1 MEGHLFFLDK
11 ALLYIS
17 RNPLYVP
24 YSDIQE
30 VRFERVSGALTTSR
44 TFDLI
49 VQMKGVRNEH
59 TFSAVSKE
67 EQSSVEDYLKREK
80 KLKVKNV
87 MEENVQAVNSAI
99 AEALMDEDSSDD
111 DAPRARGGDDDE
123 DSEVDED
130 FKADSD
136 DDDVA
141 EEFDEVRGHFLLLPP
156 PPFRYLY
163 LYLVIYR
170 TTPEAAQAIQMLLQT
185 QEAAMTTMMTTKKWK
200 MKMKHQQRRAR
211 AVAAVPRINQ
221 KLVIQ
226 KHQLKRSRKRARIKL
241 PRSRQTYIHD
251 VCYESAGN

>member
-30 VRFERVSGALTTSR
+30 VRFERVSGALTSGR

-49 VQMKGVRNEH
+49 VALKNHKGEH
-59 TFSAVSKE
+59 TFSALSKE
-67 EQSSVEDYLKREK
+67 EQQSVEEYLKRDK
-80 KLKVKNV
+80 KLRVKNV

-99 AEALMDEDSSDD
+99 AEALMDEDSDDD
-111 DAPRARGGDDDE
+111 DAPRARGGDEDE

-141 EEFDEVRGHFLLLPP
+141 EEYDEVRIDY
-156 PPFRYLY
+156 PFKPTMLILTER
-163 LYLVIYR
+163 LVVQQNYSGSSSADSDASDDDDDEDEDEDDDAMEED
-170 TTPEAAQAIQMLLQT
+170 EAPAKKTASKSKSKGSDS
-185 QEAAMTTMMTTKKWK
+185 EAPAKKK
-200 MKMKHQQRRAR
+200 
-211 AVAAVPRINQ
+211 Q
-221 KLVIQ
+221 K
-226 KHQLKRSRKRARIKL
+226 KSK
-241 PRSRQTYIHD
+241 D
-251 VCYESAGN
+251 